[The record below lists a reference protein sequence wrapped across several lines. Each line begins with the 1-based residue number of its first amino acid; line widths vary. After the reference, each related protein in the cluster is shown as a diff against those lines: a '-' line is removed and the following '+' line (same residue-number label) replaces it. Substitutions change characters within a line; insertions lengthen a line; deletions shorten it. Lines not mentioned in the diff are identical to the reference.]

1 MRQNFMDLPLRNGVG
16 IMVINKEKKVFVG
29 KRIDNQEAWQMP
41 QGGVDNNEDIKS
53 AALRE
58 LYEETGITSVKI
70 LAESKHKYSYLLPE
84 NLLGKIW
91 KGKFKG
97 QEQKWFLMKFL
108 GDDKEININM
118 KNPEF
123 SEWQWVNIDD
133 LKKLIVS
140 FKKNLYIKV
149 IQEFKKF
156 I

>member
-1 MRQNFMDLPLRNGVG
+1 M
-16 IMVINKEKKVFVG
+16 IIKKPG
-29 KRIDNQEAWQMP
+29 KMP

-70 LAESKHKYSYLLPE
+70 IAVSKYKYSYLLPE

-108 GDDKEININM
+108 GNDNEININM
-118 KNPEF
+118 KDPEF
-123 SEWQWVNIDD
+123 SEWRWVNPDD
-133 LKKLIVS
+133 LKKTDSIL
-140 FKKNLYIKV
+140 
-149 IQEFKKF
+149 
-156 I
+156 

>member
-1 MRQNFMDLPLRNGVG
+1 MDLPLRNGVG
-16 IMVINKEKKVFVG
+16 IMVINKEKVFVG

-70 LAESKHKYSYLLPE
+70 IAVSKYKYSYLLPE

-108 GDDKEININM
+108 GNDNEININM
-118 KNPEF
+118 KDPEF
-123 SEWQWVNIDD
+123 SEWRWVNPDD

-140 FKKNLYIKV
+140 FKKNLYMKV
-149 IQEFKKF
+149 IEEFKKF

>member
-1 MRQNFMDLPLRNGVG
+1 MNLPLRNGVG

-29 KRIDNQEAWQMP
+29 KRIDN
-41 QGGVDNNEDIKS
+41 NEDIKS

-70 LAESKHKYSYLLPE
+70 IAESKYKYSYLLPE

-108 GDDKEININM
+108 GDDNEININM
-118 KNPEF
+118 KDPEF
-123 SEWQWVNIDD
+123 SEWQWVNPDD

-149 IQEFKKF
+149 IEEFKKF